1 MVHTELR
8 SKASIGYTSQSCGG
22 TPTRKVLPE
31 LPLPNSGPGM
41 RALSPTVALPARSV
55 EPDWSLERA
64 HGEAHDVKQS
74 PHPKNQLGCERM
86 RPAGAR
92 TLRDTAAANPST
104 PTWRKSTETR
114 CTLPSTHR
122 AGGDVTSCGG
132 SRGHRSASVGS
143 GTADRVRQ
151 TTPRRHAAR
160 TALPTKRAT
169 SRREPAD
176 GARCVCRLAI
186 DSPDLT

>member
-55 EPDWSLERA
+55 EPDWSLERD

-74 PHPKNQLGCERM
+74 PHPKISSAANECGW
-86 RPAGAR
+86 PALAR
-92 TLRDTAAANPST
+92 YATLRRRTQY
-104 PTWRKSTETR
+104 
-114 CTLPSTHR
+114 THM
-122 AGGDVTSCGG
+122 AKVN
-132 SRGHRSASVGS
+132 
-143 GTADRVRQ
+143 
-151 TTPRRHAAR
+151 
-160 TALPTKRAT
+160 
-169 SRREPAD
+169 
-176 GARCVCRLAI
+176 
-186 DSPDLT
+186 

>member
-55 EPDWSLERA
+55 EPDWSLERD

-86 RPAGAR
+86 RLAGAR

-104 PTWRKSTETR
+104 PIWRKSTETR
-114 CTLPSTHR
+114 CTLPPLIGR
-122 AGGDVTSCGG
+122 GVTSRPAVVAEVIVRHPLGPVLLTEYG
-132 SRGHRSASVGS
+132 RRPRGVMQLAPRCRRSEPLHDVSPRTGRAASVGWLLI
-143 GTADRVRQ
+143 
-151 TTPRRHAAR
+151 RR
-160 TALPTKRAT
+160 
-169 SRREPAD
+169 
-176 GARCVCRLAI
+176 I
-186 DSPDLT
+186 